1 MHWNFENYKLIFVN
15 SYCDYIV
22 MYILWKFWKCDMR
35 SRMAEMAKAQ
45 KWMQRMGGSNPTEGI
60 SPFLSFTAFE
70 IQ

>member
-22 MYILWKFWKCDMR
+22 FLKFWHFLIR

-45 KWMQRMGGSNPTEGI
+45 KWEQRIGGSSPTEGI
-60 SPFLSFTAFE
+60 GPFLSFTAFE